1 MIEVPIT
8 DSMLIEARKKAAD
21 MGELKGSM
29 MKGDRNLTAFLGEL
43 AAQKVIGGTF
53 HNTYDYDIMME
64 SGKTVDVKT
73 KKVRF
78 APRDY
83 YDCTIFGYNDAQDCD
98 YLLFTQVLSDL
109 NTAYVVGGYDKK
121 RFLED
126 STFVKKGTVVGTNNL
141 VYKKDNYVMQ
151 IKDLV
156 PMDAFQKELQQPKQ

>member
-29 MKGDRNLTAFLGEL
+29 MKGDRNLIAFLGEI
-43 AAQKVIGGTF
+43 AAQKVIGGEF

-73 KKVRF
+73 KKVRYV
-78 APRDY
+78 PKDY
-83 YDCTIFGYNDAQDCD
+83 YDCTIFGYNAKQDCD

-109 NTAYVVGGYDKK
+109 GTVFVLGGYNKK

-126 STFVKKGTVVGTNNL
+126 STFVEAGSVVGTNNL
-141 VYKKDNYVMQ
+141 TYKKDNYVME
-151 IKDLV
+151 IKDLL
-156 PMDAFQKELQQPKQ
+156 PMDKFKEEIA